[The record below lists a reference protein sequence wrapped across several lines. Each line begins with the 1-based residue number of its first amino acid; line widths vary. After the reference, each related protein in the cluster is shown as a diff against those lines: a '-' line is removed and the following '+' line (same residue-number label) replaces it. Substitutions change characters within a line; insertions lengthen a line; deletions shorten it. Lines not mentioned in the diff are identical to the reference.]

1 MERERPEYLQPIP
14 RTRWEFPWL
23 GMWAVLLLGMA
34 GAGIWL
40 HLKTGDAWNARF
52 QRHETPS
59 IITQQTIATEPT
71 TAEAEKQVRLNEMRL
86 RQMAAAEIRE
96 RRERAEI
103 EAKMIDARLREVAA
117 ERAAAGR
124 SNPANKDEYRCINGI
139 AFRRIPGG
147 WENVPN
153 APCP

>member
-40 HLKTGDAWNARF
+40 HLKTGDAWSARF
-52 QRHETPS
+52 KKPEVAASEAPLNTPHNR
-59 IITQQTIATEPT
+59 AFM
-71 TAEAEKQVRLNEMRL
+71 AEL
-86 RQMAAAEIRE
+86 RE
-96 RRERAEI
+96 RRERAEAEI
-103 EAKMIDARLREVAA
+103 KMVQAMNDEIAMKNAEAARLKNATDND
-117 ERAAAGR
+117 GL
-124 SNPANKDEYRCINGI
+124 RCINGV

-147 WENVPN
+147 WENVPG
-153 APCP
+153 ATCP

>member
-34 GAGIWL
+34 GGGIWL

-52 QRHETPS
+52 QSRPAHQAEQHPLSPATTDAIES
-59 IITQQTIATEPT
+59 KQAASAEDERQRLIAEI
-71 TAEAEKQVRLNEMRL
+71 RL
-86 RQMAAAEIRE
+86 RRAAAEKDAAK
-96 RRERAEI
+96 RRPEE
-103 EAKMIDARLREVAA
+103 L
-117 ERAAAGR
+117 
-124 SNPANKDEYRCINGI
+124 RCISGV

-147 WENVPN
+147 WENVPGM
-153 APCP
+153 PCP

>member
-1 MERERPEYLQPIP
+1 MARERPEYLQPIP

-52 QRHETPS
+52 QSHEPPS
-59 IITQQTIATEPT
+59 VVAQPSVTTQPT
-71 TAEAEKQVRLNEMRL
+71 TAEKDAFI
-86 RQMAAAEIRE
+86 AEIRA

-103 EAKMIDARLREVAA
+103 EAKWTEVRLREVAA

-147 WENVPN
+147 WENVPG

>member
-40 HLKTGDAWNARF
+40 HLKTGNAWNARF
-52 QRHETPS
+52 QSHEPPS
-59 IITQQTIATEPT
+59 VVAHPSVTTQPT
-71 TAEAEKQVRLNEMRL
+71 TAEKDAFI
-86 RQMAAAEIRE
+86 AEIRA
-96 RRERAEI
+96 RREQAEKEARLAEMRTRQAAVQRDI
-103 EAKMIDARLREVAA
+103 EAK
-117 ERAAAGR
+117 ERNEGL
-124 SNPANKDEYRCINGI
+124 RCIGGVI
-139 AFRRIPGG
+139 FRRIPGG
-147 WENVPN
+147 WENVPG